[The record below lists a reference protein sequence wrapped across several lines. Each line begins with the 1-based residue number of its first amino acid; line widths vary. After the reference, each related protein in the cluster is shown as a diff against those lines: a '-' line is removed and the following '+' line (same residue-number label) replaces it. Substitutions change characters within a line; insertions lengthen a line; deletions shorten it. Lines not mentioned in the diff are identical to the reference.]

1 MSWKS
6 VKVKSTEKVIT
17 TAMIGV
23 SSGRVIRRKRCHEV
37 APSSAAASFS
47 DCGMVCRPA
56 RSEMA
61 TKGMP
66 RQTLAAITDQRAFHG
81 SPRKLIGCEIQPHCI
96 STQEM
101 IENWLSKIHQKASAE
116 STVGTTQGRRTMARK
131 KLFNGRFSLRISAS
145 HRPSPNFRIEATKV

>member
-1 MSWKS
+1 M
-6 VKVKSTEKVIT
+6 KVKSTEKVIT

-23 SSGRVIRRKRCHEV
+23 SSGRVMRRKRCQGWRRR
-37 APSSAAASFS
+37 ARPPRIS

-56 RSEMA
+56 SSEIA
-61 TKGMP
+61 TNGTP

-81 SPRKLIGCEIQPHCI
+81 SPRKLIGASISPHCI

-116 STVGTTQGRRTMARK
+116 STVGTTQGSRMMARK
-131 KLFNGRFSLRISAS
+131 KLLIGSCWFRRSAS
-145 HRPSPNFRIEATKV
+145 QRPRPNFRTEATKV